1 MIRRSQIDSND
12 VSFRVVIYNG
22 LCMTAKCHF
31 VIEHKEPHKS
41 KQIVKSPERHRRPK
55 VMIEHVFPDFEVTT
69 TGDQKAGVNNWEQ
82 TVTHINMQTRVISAS
97 ATCSFKNIS

>member
-1 MIRRSQIDSND
+1 
-12 VSFRVVIYNG
+12 
-22 LCMTAKCHF
+22 
-31 VIEHKEPHKS
+31 
-41 KQIVKSPERHRRPK
+41 
-55 VMIEHVFPDFEVTT
+55 MIEHVFPDFEVTT